1 MKLMEKRVRRKTVRA
16 GLVLLLATCVFI
28 IAAGAGHCETYGTK
42 DARGEFA
49 KKVTIVVGE
58 KDLVLKKINPEEK
71 FASIAIT
78 LNPRNAVLMRNVGK
92 LKMEWIAP
100 GNRPGRPFDFVGPR
114 FDPNSRTFKDTMKAS
129 VSLRII
135 DTSNKKLFA
144 GKNLA
149 DLFTIRIDDA
159 PIVPAESVEEQDRTV
174 QFGRGRDVSIVLD
187 RSSLLFDESNLK
199 KGEILDVDNRSKVAQ
214 VLGIEIPAT
223 GFILD
228 QVRRRDQT
236 RIPKEEWGRFPVPPD
251 SGIFIV
257 LIPDPDPN
265 QLAQLEG
272 KNLIIKV
279 FQGETVREVHKVP
292 IQIASDL
299 KKGSQSP
306 NMGPSEQPTRPT
318 EPVSTSKPTAT
329 TQTPAQSGSQQG
341 MRGTMWF
348 WILAVFNLVLLVSLT
363 AYGIFFVLPK
373 IQVLEDRLAKNEMF
387 IHGSREAIR
396 EELEQIKEEILSE
409 CQRDSHSE

>member
-1 MKLMEKRVRRKTVRA
+1 MRRKTVRA
-16 GLVLLLATCVFI
+16 GLVFLLATCVFI
-28 IAAGAGHCETYGTK
+28 IAAGAGYCETYGIK

-49 KKVTIVVGE
+49 RKVTITIGE

-78 LNPRNAVLMRNVGK
+78 LNPRNSVLMRNVGN

-129 VSLRII
+129 VALRII
-135 DTSNKKLFA
+135 DTSKKKLFS

-149 DLFTIRIDDA
+149 DLFIIRIDDA
-159 PIVPAESVEEQDRTV
+159 PIVAAESVEEQDRTV
-174 QFGRGRDVSIVLD
+174 QLGRGRDVSIVLD

-199 KGEILDVDNRSKVAQ
+199 KGEILDVDNRSKAAQ
-214 VLGIEIPAT
+214 VLGIEIPST

-236 RIPKEEWGRFPVPPD
+236 RIPKEEWGRFQVPPD

-272 KNLIIKV
+272 KNLIVKV
-279 FQGETVREVHKVP
+279 FQGDTVREVHKVP
-292 IQIASDL
+292 IQVASDL
-299 KKGSQSP
+299 KGSRSSNVQAP
-306 NMGPSEQPTRPT
+306 NEPTRPT
-318 EPVSTSKPTAT
+318 EPVSTSKPPTTA
-329 TQTPAQSGSQQG
+329 QTPTQSGSQQG
-341 MRGTMWF
+341 TRGSMWF

-396 EELEQIKEEILSE
+396 EELEQLKEEILSE
-409 CQRDSHSE
+409 CQRDPRSE